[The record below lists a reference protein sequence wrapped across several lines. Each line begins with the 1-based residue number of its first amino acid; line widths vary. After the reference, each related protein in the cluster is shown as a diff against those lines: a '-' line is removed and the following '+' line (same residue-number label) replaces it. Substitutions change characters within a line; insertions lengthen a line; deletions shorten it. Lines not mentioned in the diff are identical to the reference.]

1 MVSIRGKC
9 FLFLSMPPLLFET
22 ESLYVVLAVLE
33 LPMWTDHIGL
43 EVRDPLVS
51 APLPLILS
59 VSLPLCP

>member
-1 MVSIRGKC
+1 
-9 FLFLSMPPLLFET
+9 MPPLLFET